1 MTQENTGGRLQITD
15 VRKQFSEVTA
25 LDGVS
30 LDIRE
35 GEFVTLLGPS
45 GCGKTTLLRIVA
57 GFDWPDHGALTL
69 DGQDITRLP
78 PYRRPVNTVFQKPVL
93 LPHLDVF
100 ENVAFGLRAKR
111 MSEDIIV
118 ETVTEML
125 AVVRLPG
132 FERRRSDEL
141 SGGQAQRV
149 NLARALVNHP
159 RVLLLDEPLSALD
172 LQVRLEMQAELK
184 RIHRETGVTFLYVTH
199 DQQEAMAMSDRIAV
213 MHEGAVR
220 QSGAPMAIYHA
231 PSCYFVA
238 SFVGNANVL
247 PVVVD
252 SDRAAGSRVHV
263 AGTDATVHV
272 PDVPAD
278 IRTGW
283 ISIRPETLCLTGPD
297 EADIVGRVTDVSFL
311 GAHVEWR
318 VAVGDHEIRV
328 HGEVGEDG
336 LAGPDEVVGIKL
348 DPRWVR
354 FLDD

>member
-15 VRKQFSEVTA
+15 VHKRFSEVTA

-57 GFDWPDHGALTL
+57 GFDWPDNGAVTL

-111 MSEDIIV
+111 MPEDVIV

-172 LQVRLEMQAELK
+172 LQVRLEMQVELK

-213 MHEGAVR
+213 MHEGVIR
-220 QSGAPMAIYHA
+220 QSGAPMEIYHA

-247 PVVVD
+247 PVEVD
-252 SDRAAGSRVHV
+252 GGGAVGSRVQI
-263 AGTDATVHV
+263 ADTDATVHV
-272 PDVPAD
+272 RDVPPD
-278 IRTGW
+278 IQTGW
-283 ISIRPETLCLTGPD
+283 ISMRPETLRLTGPD
-297 EADIVGRVTDVSFL
+297 EAEIVGRVTDVSFL

-328 HGEVGEDG
+328 HGEVSEDG
-336 LAGPDEVVGIKL
+336 LARSDEVVGIKL
-348 DPRWVR
+348 DPKWVR
-354 FLDD
+354 FLKD

>member
-1 MTQENTGGRLQITD
+1 MTQKSTGGRLQIAD
-15 VRKQFSEVTA
+15 VRKRFSEVIA
-25 LDGVS
+25 LDGVN

-45 GCGKTTLLRIVA
+45 GCGKTTLLRMVA
-57 GFDWPDHGALTL
+57 GFDWPDQGAVTL
-69 DGQDITRLP
+69 DDRDITRLP

-111 MSEDIIV
+111 MPEDIIL

-141 SGGQAQRV
+141 SGGQAQRIS
-149 NLARALVNHP
+149 LARALVNHP

-184 RIHRETGVTFLYVTH
+184 RIHRETGITFLYVTH
-199 DQQEAMAMSDRIAV
+199 DQQEAMAMSDRIVV
-213 MHEGAVR
+213 MHEGVIR
-220 QSGAPMAIYHA
+220 QSGAPMEIYHA

-247 PVVVD
+247 PVEVD
-252 SDRAAGSRVHV
+252 SGRVHV
-263 AGTDATVHV
+263 ADTDVTVHV
-272 PDVPAD
+272 RDIPPD
-278 IRTGW
+278 IQTGW
-283 ISIRPETLCLTGPD
+283 ISIRPETLRLTGSD

-311 GAHVEWR
+311 GSHIVWR

-328 HGEVGEDG
+328 HGKVSEDG
-336 LAGPDEVVGIKL
+336 LAQPDEVVGIKL
-348 DPRWVR
+348 DPKWVR
-354 FLDD
+354 FLED